1 MKDKFDVFGQ
11 LPDTLSDEWI
21 DDEHGLDRELK
32 KFVKGRQRANAF
44 DARWG
49 NGATGAAMS
58 AAEREWQ
65 NRWQTCREV
74 LSRRDI
80 AKRLG
85 EGW

>member
-1 MKDKFDVFGQ
+1 MRDKFDIFGQ
-11 LPDTLSDEWI
+11 LPDTLSDDWI
-21 DDEHGLDRELK
+21 DDEEGLDRELK
-32 KFVKGRQRANAF
+32 KFVVGRQRANAF

-49 NGATGAAMS
+49 NTATGISMS
-58 AAEREWQ
+58 QAEKEWQ
-65 NRWQTCREV
+65 RGWQTCRDV